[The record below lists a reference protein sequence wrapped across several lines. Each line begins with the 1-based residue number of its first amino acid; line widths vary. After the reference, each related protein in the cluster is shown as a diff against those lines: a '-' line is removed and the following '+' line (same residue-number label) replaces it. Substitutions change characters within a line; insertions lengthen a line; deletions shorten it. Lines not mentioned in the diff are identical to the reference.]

1 MTYPKLTIDLKKIEE
16 NTREM
21 VRRCRAR
28 GITVAGVTKMVC
40 GNEIIA
46 DTLVCA
52 GVEILADSRIENLER
67 ISDLKVPKMLIRI
80 PMASQAEKIVKYSDI
95 SLVSEVSTIKALG
108 NQAVIQEKV
117 YSIVLMVD
125 LGDLREGIFYMD
137 EIFDAVEKIKEIA
150 GIRLLG
156 IGSNLTCY
164 GGILPTEENL
174 RRLIEI
180 RSTLEDKFA
189 LTLEIISGGNSGALS
204 LFEDDLLPE
213 EVNQL
218 RLGASLLLGIGLDDK
233 PVKGLNVDTFR
244 LEAEIVEIKFKPS
257 VPIGEVGLD
266 AFGKVPV
273 FIDRGIRRRAICALG
288 KQDILPDYLTPI
300 DQDIIVLGASSDH
313 LILDITDSSKEYCV
327 NGRVE
332 FNLSY
337 GGCLSAMASGYINK
351 VFI

>member
-46 DTLVCA
+46 DALVGA
-52 GVEILADSRIENLER
+52 GVEILADARIENLKR

-204 LFEDDLLPE
+204 LFEDDSLPE

-233 PVKGLNVDTFR
+233 PVKGLNVDTFK

-300 DQDIIVLGASSDH
+300 DEDIIVLGASSDH